1 MGLYHYTTEASH
13 VGLMEADRLVP
24 SKHKEQDSTHG
35 PGWYLTDL
43 GPSACEKTLMRH
55 CWPPAESDE
64 RVKHYMEMD
73 VDGGNPRRLRN
84 HVYFVP
90 DSPSAHFHLISQG
103 EVLECTLKPCEACSL
118 NPEKR

>member
-1 MGLYHYTTEASH
+1 
-13 VGLMEADRLVP
+13 MEADRLVP
-24 SKHKEQDSTHG
+24 SKDRQRDSAHG

-55 CWPPAESDE
+55 CWHRTESDE
-64 RVKHYMEMD
+64 RVRHYLEIE
-73 VDGGNPRRLRN
+73 VEAGGALRLRK

-90 DSPSAHFHLISQG
+90 DRPSAHFELISQG
-103 EVLECTLKPCEACSL
+103 EVLECTLKPCETCPL